1 MSKMTLHFVWR
12 HLSKKTNSVF
22 EKGIPKIIIKLV
34 AIPVVVAVKFDLA
47 AGKVVASLNG
57 NIPIGLSPGIVAYLA
72 VVFEGAPLPKSVSRA
87 QQCQSVS
94 FD

>member
-1 MSKMTLHFVWR
+1 M
-12 HLSKKTNSVF
+12 
-22 EKGIPKIIIKLV
+22 
-34 AIPVVVAVKFDLA
+34 AIPVVVAVKLDLA

-94 FD
+94 FDKVNCPGLVSDYFKGCD

>member
-1 MSKMTLHFVWR
+1 M
-12 HLSKKTNSVF
+12 
-22 EKGIPKIIIKLV
+22 V
-34 AIPVVVAVKFDLA
+34 AIPVVVAVKFDLT

-57 NIPIGLSPGIVAYLA
+57 NIPIGLSPGKVAYLA
-72 VVFEGAPLPKSVSRA
+72 IVFEGAPLPKSVSRA